1 MTKQDE
7 FAIENQAS
15 IETEENKNF
24 LALAPQHSQKAL
36 AKVEAITKV
45 IDGAVRLAL
54 QRTVAQ
60 DWVCMGG
67 KYYLQ
72 ATGVEKIRSVFG
84 LYFRDRTIVRE
95 DLGDGVFA
103 YICTGTAGS
112 KLLDSLYGETTI
124 EVEGMRASNDPFFVG
139 RDGNKEPDA
148 MDVRKAAFANFQVR
162 AAKAL
167 LGFGNYSAED
177 LAKMGVRVSEVSKV
191 DYQKGA
197 TGGGQTDK
205 ISEAQRKRLF
215 AICKEARVSEVT
227 MKEHLQKKYGISSS
241 NDILRKD
248 YDAIVK
254 FAQDGGVETIQAD
267 RQVGEDG

>member
-1 MTKQDE
+1 MKDE
-7 FAIENQAS
+7 YTQENIAS
-15 IETEENKNF
+15 VDTEDNSRF
-24 LALAPQHSQKAL
+24 LVTAPQSSQKAL
-36 AKVEAITKV
+36 EKVDAISKV

-72 ATGVEKIRSVFG
+72 ATGVEKVRPIFG

-95 DLGDGVFA
+95 DFPDGSYA
-103 YICTGTAGS
+103 YICAGVAGS
-112 KLLDSLYGETTI
+112 KFLDSLYGETTI
-124 EVEGMRASNDPFFVG
+124 EIEGMRSSKDGFFSG
-139 RDGNKEPDA
+139 RDGNKEVDP
-148 MDVRKAAFANFQVR
+148 MDVRKAAFANFTVR

-177 LAKMGVRVSEVSKV
+177 LARMGVKVSEVSKV

-205 ISEAQRKRLF
+205 ISDAQAKRLF
-215 AICKEARVSEVT
+215 AIARSAKVSDTTLKEY
-227 MKEHLQKKYGISSS
+227 LQKKYGISASS
-241 NDILRKD
+241 EIKRSD
-248 YDAIVK
+248 YEAICK
-254 FAQDGGVETIQAD
+254 WTQDGGLETIQQG
-267 RQVGEDG
+267 RESGQDG